1 MAAVEK
7 ASPET
12 VLNEVDRRETLSE
25 IFDNSNE
32 KNVIDTCVVWF
43 HFLTKSFD
51 SES

>member
-12 VLNEVDRRETLSE
+12 LLTEVDRRETLSE
-25 IFDNSNE
+25 IFDNGNE
-32 KNVIDTCVVWF
+32 KNVSDARVVWF
-43 HFLTKSFD
+43 LFLTESFD